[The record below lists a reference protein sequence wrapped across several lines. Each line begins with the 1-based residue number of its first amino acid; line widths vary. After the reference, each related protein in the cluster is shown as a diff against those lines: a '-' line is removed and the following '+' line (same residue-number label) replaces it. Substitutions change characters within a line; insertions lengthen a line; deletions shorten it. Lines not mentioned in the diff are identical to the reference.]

1 MGRRAESI
9 VNVFC
14 VEVVE
19 REMRKEKRGWG
30 KWMLGR
36 EGLLENEHPISNNEG
51 RYRWRQ
57 HSGRFPCTVLPESG
71 ASMVII

>member
-19 REMRKEKRGWG
+19 REMRKEDGGNGCW
-30 KWMLGR
+30 
-36 EGLLENEHPISNNEG
+36 EGEG
-51 RYRWRQ
+51 YWKTSIQFPTTKVAIGGGSIRVA
-57 HSGRFPCTVLPESG
+57 FPCTVLPESG